1 MSMQVIYE
9 IIVSPRKAF
18 ERLAEKS
25 RLWQGLLIVIP
36 LIIIGNLI
44 GVWGGYEF
52 IIQASQERL
61 SQLTPEQAEAAARW
75 MTLPIMLGTT
85 AINRL
90 ILVPIVV
97 LVQAVIF
104 HLMVPLSGGEA
115 NFGRAFGIVIW
126 SKMAIAVGAWVG
138 GLLTLAMGQPFR
150 TDLGLLVD
158 MSSKLQGGLSQVELF
173 SLWSLVL
180 VAEGMVSVLG
190 CRRAMSYTVVFG
202 LWAIWVAISFGIGA
216 FVGKMG

>member
-1 MSMQVIYE
+1 M
-9 IIVSPRKAF
+9 
-18 ERLAEKS
+18 
-25 RLWQGLLIVIP
+25 LIVIP

-90 ILVPIVV
+90 ILVTIVV

>member
-1 MSMQVIYE
+1 MQVIYE

-18 ERLAEKS
+18 ERLAEKP
-25 RLWQGLLIVIP
+25 RWWQGLLIVIP

-52 IIQASQERL
+52 IMQMSQERL
-61 SQLTPEQAEAAARW
+61 SQMTPEQAEAAARW
-75 MTLPIMLGTT
+75 MTLPMMLGTT
-85 AINRL
+85 AINKL
-90 ILVPIVV
+90 IIVPIVV
-97 LVQAVIF
+97 LIQATIF

-115 NFGRAFGIVIW
+115 NYGKAFGIVIW

-150 TDLGLLVD
+150 TDMGLLVD
-158 MSSKLQGGLSQVELF
+158 IGSKLQGGLSQIELF
-173 SLWSLVL
+173 SIWSLVL
-180 VAEGMVSVLG
+180 VAEGMVRVMG
-190 CRRAMSYTVVFG
+190 CRRGMSYAVVFG
-202 LWAIWVAISFGIGA
+202 LWAVWVAISFGMGA

>member
-1 MSMQVIYE
+1 MQVIYE

-25 RLWQGLLIVIP
+25 RWWQGLLIVIP

>member
-1 MSMQVIYE
+1 M
-9 IIVSPRKAF
+9 
-18 ERLAEKS
+18 
-25 RLWQGLLIVIP
+25 LIVIP